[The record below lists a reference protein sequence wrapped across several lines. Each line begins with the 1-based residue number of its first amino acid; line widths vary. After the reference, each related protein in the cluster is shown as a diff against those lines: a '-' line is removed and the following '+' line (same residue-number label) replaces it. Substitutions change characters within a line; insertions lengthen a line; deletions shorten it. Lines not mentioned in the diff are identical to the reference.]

1 MVQFPIGRIMHMRY
15 SMELYL
21 HTPQHTFHST
31 PQHKYYLEAKPTPLE
46 TTSSTTL
53 IESTAFKAAVLSRVG
68 IHNVQHRIR
77 AQSWCSAQ

>member
-1 MVQFPIGRIMHMRY
+1 MHMRY

-53 IESTAFKAAVLSRVG
+53 MESTAFNAAVLFRVV
-68 IHNVQHRIR
+68 IHKCATSH
-77 AQSWCSAQ
+77 

>member
-1 MVQFPIGRIMHMRY
+1 MHMLY
-15 SMELYL
+15 LMELHL
-21 HTPQHTFHST
+21 HTPQHTFHSS
-31 PQHKYYLEAKPTPLE
+31 PHGKDYVEAKPTPLE

-68 IHNVQHRIR
+68 IHKVQHRIT